1 MHIFLFHTLLSIFG
15 FLFKNQNMSL
25 ATSAKAPMRNTF
37 SGYYTLHNTARSRA
51 FHHSI
56 QAAKGPT
63 PVMKASDSIPQSP
76 SQSHENPTLPSFNLF
91 QAIRDSRPAVRYTV
105 YAGLGLMATVES
117 TFWFHVIK
125 AKFFPSSSAEEQQK
139 NDQYLAHVSEAIAE
153 YKSNWMRNYR
163 KYYEGYVWGVGE
175 R

>member
-1 MHIFLFHTLLSIFG
+1 
-15 FLFKNQNMSL
+15 MSL
-25 ATSAKAPMRNTF
+25 AKFSKAPMRNIF
-37 SGYYTLHNTARSRA
+37 SGYYTVHNTARSRA

-56 QAAKGPT
+56 QAAKGST
-63 PVMKASDSIPQSP
+63 PEMKASNSVPQSP
-76 SQSHENPTLPSFNLF
+76 SQSHENQTLPSFNLF
-91 QAIRDSRPAVRYTV
+91 QAIRDS
-105 YAGLGLMATVES
+105 LES

-139 NDQYLAHVSEAIAE
+139 NDQYLAHVSEAIAG
-153 YKSNWMRNYR
+153 YKSNWMRSYR

>member
-1 MHIFLFHTLLSIFG
+1 
-15 FLFKNQNMSL
+15 MSL
-25 ATSAKAPMRNTF
+25 AKFAKTPMRNIF

-51 FHHSI
+51 FRHSI
-56 QAAKGPT
+56 QAGKGPA
-63 PVMKASDSIPQSP
+63 PAIKASDSVPRSP
-76 SQSHENPTLPSFNLF
+76 SHNPTLPSFNLF
-91 QAIRDSRPAVRYTV
+91 QAIRDSRSAVRYTV

-139 NDQYLAHVSEAIAE
+139 NDQYLAHVSEAIAG
-153 YKSNWMRNYR
+153 YKSNWMRSYR